1 MRHVP
6 IQVFRVALG
15 MLGFLFA
22 FSLARYGVRLRR
34 AQQPLTK
41 ALTWFLR
48 TAVTVTAILWTRGPD
63 AVGVVLMSLIA
74 LSFAGGIYTELHPR
88 KPTPEV
94 HLFPRE

>member
-6 IQVFRVALG
+6 IQAFRVALG
-15 MLGFLFA
+15 LLGILFA

-34 AQQPLTK
+34 ARQPLTK

-48 TAVTVTAILWTRGPD
+48 MAVTVTTILWTRGPD
-63 AVGVVLMSLIA
+63 ALGIILMSLIA
-74 LSFAGGIYTELHPR
+74 LSFAGGIYVEFHPR
-88 KPTPEV
+88 KPAEEI